1 MHVLAPGLGAE
12 AGPARTRASK
22 HPLARPD
29 THLITQAHSHNLV
42 WAQRFGKAKH
52 QRLIVRIPP
61 RRCQL
66 VAPHRH
72 QFVVVAIRVQ
82 CSREA
87 YYYHLLCVCL
97 FERVWGTRA
106 CLRVCACACLSVCG
120 VSARS
125 PLPLEPSLCLSVC
138 QSVLCFRLSFCLSVS
153 LSARVHLHQHCVRA
167 KGCVFVRS
175 LATMHDEFSTI
186 PSPGDRQ
193 VRV

>member
-1 MHVLAPGLGAE
+1 MHVLAPGMGAE

-87 YYYHLLCVCL
+87 YYYDLVCVC
-97 FERVWGTRA
+97 V
-106 CLRVCACACLSVCG
+106 CLSVCG
-120 VSARS
+120 ERVHVCVCARARVYQFAGASARS

-138 QSVLCFRLSFCLSVS
+138 QSMFCFWLSFCLSVS

-167 KGCVFVRS
+167 KGCVFVCD
-175 LATMHDEFSTI
+175 H
-186 PSPGDRQ
+186 
-193 VRV
+193 

>member
-1 MHVLAPGLGAE
+1 MGAE

-87 YYYHLLCVCL
+87 YYYDLVCVCVCV

-120 VSARS
+120 CLGALAPTPRTLALLVS
-125 PLPLEPSLCLSVC
+125 LSEY
-138 QSVLCFRLSFCLSVS
+138 VLFLAVLLSLSVS
-153 LSARVHLHQHCVRA
+153 VCACTFAPTLCAGERVRIC
-167 KGCVFVRS
+167 VRS
-175 LATMHDEFSTI
+175 LATMHDQFSTI